1 MAPFYLSTL
10 PIESPA
16 LPNNKIVSVQLSHT
30 TTQLRPPSHRIRTL
44 HSKTKQKMKLSNR
57 PSVHPPKLRPSQI
70 QIYDIRLKSYRTA
83 LEEFQ
88 PSWDG
93 IVQTRR
99 GPRGPATAAEYVAR
113 DLDDLNGHFE
123 ELVDALQRRLQL
135 LCDMAQQ
142 ELDDFE
148 VMSDFY
154 FIFLL
159 FLFSFFSRLL

>member
-1 MAPFYLSTL
+1 M
-10 PIESPA
+10 
-16 LPNNKIVSVQLSHT
+16 
-30 TTQLRPPSHRIRTL
+30 
-44 HSKTKQKMKLSNR
+44 
-57 PSVHPPKLRPSQI
+57 

-113 DLDDLNGHFE
+113 DLDDLNGHYE

-142 ELDDFE
+142 ELDEFE
-148 VMSDFY
+148 VMNDF
-154 FIFLL
+154 FL
-159 FLFSFFSRLL
+159 FRILFSFSCSSRLSDIMMLLSVDCCWLLLVFPYPLSPSSLDQLVLAATFVC